1 MSQPQ
6 IEINRKSVTASEAK
20 QFVLQEIASSG
31 FALLAMTHKDYMTEE
46 LDFEGYTCPVPIQP
60 RDTVVLGHGS
70 GGKLSHDLVSRLFLP
85 DLGKAAPRALDDS
98 AVLTIGGE
106 RLALTTD
113 SHVVS
118 PLFFPGGDIGR
129 LSVCGTVNDLAM
141 VGAQPMALTCGFVI
155 EEGLDFATLQ
165 RVVQS
170 MRDAA
175 AEAGVYIAAGDTKVV
190 QKGGA
195 DKLFINTSGVGR
207 VPPGV
212 NVSGA
217 NARPGDVV
225 IVSGTLGDHGI
236 AVLSA
241 REGLGFETDLVSD
254 VAPLNRLVDAM
265 LAAGDVHVLRD
276 PTRGGL
282 ATTLNEIAAQS
293 GVTIELREEALS
305 VRPQVRAACEML
317 GFDPLFVANEG
328 KLVAIV
334 PEAHADSVLAAM
346 KRTRYGEEAAVI
358 GRVTGTVP
366 KVQMKTAIGGT
377 RLIDMLPGEMLPRIC

>member
-1 MSQPQ
+1 
-6 IEINRKSVTASEAK
+6 
-20 QFVLQEIASSG
+20 
-31 FALLAMTHKDYMTEE
+31 MTDDF
-46 LDFEGYTCPVPIQP
+46 DFEGYTCPVPLQP

-70 GGKLSHDLVSRLFLP
+70 GGKLSHDLLNRLFLP
-85 DLGKAAPRALDDS
+85 DLGKAAPRALDDA
-98 AVLTIGGE
+98 AVLTVGGA

-118 PLFFPGGDIGR
+118 PLFFPGGDIGK
-129 LSVCGTVNDLAM
+129 LAVCGTVNDLAM
-141 VGAQPMALTCGFVI
+141 VGAKPIALTCGFVI
-155 EEGLDFATLQ
+155 EEGLDFETLQ

-195 DKLFINTSGVGR
+195 DKLFINTAGIGH

-212 NVSGA
+212 DISGA
-217 NARPGDVV
+217 NAKPGDV
-225 IVSGTLGDHGI
+225 IIISGTLGDHGI

-241 REGLGFETDLVSD
+241 REGLGFETDLLSD
-254 VAPLNRLVDAM
+254 VAPLNHLVDAM
-265 LAAGDVHVLRD
+265 LAAGAVHVLRD

-293 GVTIELREEALS
+293 GVTITLQESALP
-305 VRPQVRAACEML
+305 VRPAVRGACEML
-317 GFDPLFVANEG
+317 GFDPLFIANEG
-328 KLVAIV
+328 KLVAFV
-334 PEAHADSVLAAM
+334 PESDADRILSAM
-346 KRTRYGEEAAVI
+346 KRTRYGEDAAVI
-358 GRVTGTVP
+358 GRVTGTTP
-366 KVQMKTAIGGT
+366 KVQVQTAIGGT